1 MKKTSFNDLSL
12 ELRTSIVDEFASP
25 LLSIEYYD
33 YRVDLFSLNSL
44 LIERYQNIETEEV
57 ERIFVA
63 EYADLDKYLSQIM
76 IGRLKKSLEENH

>member
-1 MKKTSFNDLSL
+1 M
-12 ELRTSIVDEFASP
+12 DEFASP

>member
-33 YRVDLFSLNSL
+33 YRADLFSLNSL